1 MIRKIKSRLSV
12 KVFLLTLLLATT
24 CCFITYSFI
33 LQAAPKIYQYDIE
46 EAGWEIS
53 GLPDEFAR
61 AEKEYAYIWLES
73 TAQWIQEQYENEF
86 ELHFFRSDGREVS
99 LHDIDQLIGGHLDD
113 FDKVEKTEG
122 YTVSFADSDALYTLL
137 LARNTAKSTQT
148 EAAIQGTLPVLCGV
162 VLCCAAI
169 SAFFYSWYMTAPSKK
184 VSRLSKQMADMDF
197 GGFCSSGRTDE
208 IGVLSD
214 SLHTLSRKLET
225 TLSELQTAN
234 QKLQADIDMERRL
247 EKQRVE
253 FFAAASHELKTPVTI
268 IKGQLQGMLYQ
279 VGRYKDRETYLA
291 QSLEV
296 TDTLERMVQ
305 ELLTVSRLDTPGYV
319 CKKSS
324 FALSDLISDRLTAF
338 EDLFMQKDLTVE
350 RFIAPE
356 IYILGDVQLLE
367 KVLDN
372 LLGNAAAYSGAG
384 NHVTVR
390 LWKEKDKAN
399 LTVENTGVHIPDEDI
414 PKLFEAFYRVDP
426 SRNRQTGGSGL
437 GLYIVKTILDL
448 HGADIEIANTD
459 RGVIVALQFQ
469 AVSLHIK
476 NIFPAK

>member
-1 MIRKIKSRLSV
+1 
-12 KVFLLTLLLATT
+12 
-24 CCFITYSFI
+24 
-33 LQAAPKIYQYDIE
+33 
-46 EAGWEIS
+46 
-53 GLPDEFAR
+53 
-61 AEKEYAYIWLES
+61 
-73 TAQWIQEQYENEF
+73 
-86 ELHFFRSDGREVS
+86 
-99 LHDIDQLIGGHLDD
+99 
-113 FDKVEKTEG
+113 
-122 YTVSFADSDALYTLL
+122 
-137 LARNTAKSTQT
+137 
-148 EAAIQGTLPVLCGV
+148 
-162 VLCCAAI
+162 
-169 SAFFYSWYMTAPSKK
+169 
-184 VSRLSKQMADMDF
+184 
-197 GGFCSSGRTDE
+197 
-208 IGVLSD
+208 
-214 SLHTLSRKLET
+214 
-225 TLSELQTAN
+225 
-234 QKLQADIDMERRL
+234 MERRL